1 MKAKSFNHK
10 KQKKV
15 SGSKKTLTKKNTPF
29 FTPVVQV
36 SDPIKKAID
45 PATTSAGYSLSEE
58 TKNFFEPKFNYSF
71 ENVKIHTGSAAAKSA
86 EHLNAE
92 AYSYNDHIV
101 FNEGNYK
108 PGTKEGNK
116 LIAHELSHI
125 VQSKSRPSVVQRKMK
140 LPSHDKPAFNSA
152 DQQTL
157 QSDIILKYFN
167 QLCADAKVS
176 IVGGEVVLPADFCTK
191 AEPDAGEPNPLSKA
205 ELSKTPTSCT
215 CLCDLDA
222 SSKEVTIE
230 VDDNN
235 AGLTDFTNDP
245 GEEALD
251 APRGAIVTV
260 PSPIG
265 KKTTQMMKSGKKET
279 FQPFIVFGH
288 ELCGHAWMAIKG
300 ELLKDENA
308 ERGRGGHQETV
319 ERENMMRREHGL
331 TERNTF
337 REPFCGEV
345 DDSDYQKECKIWRDE
360 YNKLNGTSFTLQ
372 DTIPEN
378 TTEEKPADFTFDVF
392 FNKDM
397 PQSWFDP
404 ASSYSVSVT
413 GNGKKQFDEAVKIMI
428 DFHPNKNFQL
438 EGHASIEKP
447 ANDPGYNDRL
457 SKRRVELILKEL
469 AKNGVDTARL
479 GDKADSGCD
488 SFQDGMKNCSD
499 SESSQAVDA
508 KDRRVVIRV
517 F

>member
-1 MKAKSFNHK
+1 MKSHTVKRQRQKKSNAGKISPAKSNRSFF
-10 KQKKV
+10 
-15 SGSKKTLTKKNTPF
+15 SGVQQHDSLDHVLNEGIHSSVKTL
-29 FTPVVQV
+29 
-36 SDPIKKAID
+36 SM
-45 PATTSAGYSLSEE
+45 E

-71 ENVKIHTGSAAAKSA
+71 NNVKIHTGSTAAKSA
-86 EHLNAE
+86 ENLNAE

-116 LIAHELSHI
+116 LIAHELSH
-125 VQSKSRPSVVQRKMK
+125 VAQSKSNPSVVHRKMK

-508 KDRRVVIRV
+508 QDRRVVIRV

>member
-1 MKAKSFNHK
+1 
-10 KQKKV
+10 
-15 SGSKKTLTKKNTPF
+15 
-29 FTPVVQV
+29 
-36 SDPIKKAID
+36 
-45 PATTSAGYSLSEE
+45 
-58 TKNFFEPKFNYSF
+58 
-71 ENVKIHTGSAAAKSA
+71 
-86 EHLNAE
+86 
-92 AYSYNDHIV
+92 
-101 FNEGNYK
+101 
-108 PGTKEGNK
+108 
-116 LIAHELSHI
+116 
-125 VQSKSRPSVVQRKMK
+125 MK

-157 QSDIILKYFN
+157 QSDIILKYFH
-167 QLCADAKVS
+167 QLCADANVS

-191 AEPDAGEPNPLSKA
+191 AEPDAGEPNPLSRA

-222 SSKEVTIE
+222 SSKEVTIQ
-230 VDDNN
+230 VDDDN
-235 AGLTDFTNDP
+235 AGLTAFTNDP

-251 APRGAIVTV
+251 APRGAMVTV
-260 PSPIG
+260 PSPNG

-279 FQPFIVFGH
+279 FEPFIVFGH
-288 ELCGHAWMAIKG
+288 ELCGHGWMAIKG
-300 ELLKDENA
+300 ELTKDDNA

-345 DDSDYQKECKIWRDE
+345 DDSDYQKECKVWRDE

-372 DTIPEN
+372 DTIPDN

-404 ASSYSVSVT
+404 AASFNVSVT
-413 GNGKKQFDEAVKIMI
+413 STGKTQFEEAINMMI
-428 DFHPNKNFQL
+428 NFHPNKSFQL
-438 EGHASIEKP
+438 EGHSSIEKP
-447 ANDPGYNDRL
+447 ANDPTYNDRL

-469 AKNGVDTARL
+469 AKKGVNSARL
-479 GDKADSGCD
+479 GDKADSGCV
-488 SFQDGMKNCSD
+488 SFEPGLKNCSD
-499 SESSQAVDA
+499 SESSKDVDA
-508 KDRRVVIRV
+508 KDRRVVIRI

>member
-1 MKAKSFNHK
+1 
-10 KQKKV
+10 
-15 SGSKKTLTKKNTPF
+15 
-29 FTPVVQV
+29 
-36 SDPIKKAID
+36 
-45 PATTSAGYSLSEE
+45 
-58 TKNFFEPKFNYSF
+58 
-71 ENVKIHTGSAAAKSA
+71 
-86 EHLNAE
+86 
-92 AYSYNDHIV
+92 
-101 FNEGNYK
+101 
-108 PGTKEGNK
+108 
-116 LIAHELSHI
+116 
-125 VQSKSRPSVVQRKMK
+125 
-140 LPSHDKPAFNSA
+140 
-152 DQQTL
+152 
-157 QSDIILKYFN
+157 
-167 QLCADAKVS
+167 
-176 IVGGEVVLPADFCTK
+176 
-191 AEPDAGEPNPLSKA
+191 
-205 ELSKTPTSCT
+205 
-215 CLCDLDA
+215 
-222 SSKEVTIE
+222 
-230 VDDNN
+230 
-235 AGLTDFTNDP
+235 
-245 GEEALD
+245 
-251 APRGAIVTV
+251 
-260 PSPIG
+260 
-265 KKTTQMMKSGKKET
+265 MKSGKKET